1 MLYPPLVNSTT
12 CITIM
17 LDKESPEPKQT
28 KIKIRGKQKFQCP
41 YCTSKF
47 SQKHNL
53 KTHVK
58 QKHVENF
65 ETTDFR
71 NIFRVDEYKN
81 CASKNSNDS
90 QIQAKKQKR
99 KNNLEHQ
106 NIEQEIHLKKKSKV
120 SFSNH
125 WKTLLNGKL
134 FQCQMCRFTVK
145 KKNDILLHINEK
157 HFESLSFENDENSL
171 KKSDNT
177 DEIITD
183 VNNIE
188 TPVDNE
194 KDGNKKLFMCN
205 LCEYSFGNIKELT
218 SHLSTLHEG

>member
-1 MLYPPLVNSTT
+1 MLYPPLKNSTT
-12 CITIM
+12 CIAIM

-58 QKHVENF
+58 QKHDENF

-90 QIQAKKQKR
+90 QILAKKQKR
-99 KNNLEHQ
+99 KTNLEASEHQ
-106 NIEQEIHLKKKSKV
+106 NTEEEIQSKKK
-120 SFSNH
+120 
-125 WKTLLNGKL
+125 
-134 FQCQMCRFTVK
+134 
-145 KKNDILLHINEK
+145 
-157 HFESLSFENDENSL
+157 
-171 KKSDNT
+171 
-177 DEIITD
+177 
-183 VNNIE
+183 
-188 TPVDNE
+188 
-194 KDGNKKLFMCN
+194 
-205 LCEYSFGNIKELT
+205 
-218 SHLSTLHEG
+218 